1 MKKWG
6 QSKHGCLSVAIK
18 LLLLCRPSHKLSI
31 SWQSIGLDKNLFTV
45 FQSCLLS
52 RGGWIFLARESN
64 CIVNSFQVSRDQ
76 GLHISGLL
84 WTYLHPCLSSCRGG
98 TVPWTVFA
106 VHLCCLAGQL
116 FIMLNLSLFTFF
128 LFSWTFGLQSCHTLS
143 CSVESF
149 RFVSCRVVSRR
160 IVSCRVMLCFVVSC
174 RTVSFRTF
182 TFPTIPYRTVLC
194 RVVPGRA
201 EPSLVVPRRF
211 LSWRNCVELC
221 RALSCRVEPC
231 RAVLFRIM
239 MQLCRVVSCYA
250 CRVVASYNYL
260 KRMAHNRRQQ
270 WTSGPLS

>member
-149 RFVSCRVVSRR
+149 RFVSFRVVSCRVVSFR
-160 IVSCRVMLCFVVSC
+160 VVSC
-174 RTVSFRTF
+174 CVLSSRVGPFRFVPLPFLPYHTVPCCVVSCLAVPSRASSYRAVSCHDVTVSNCAV
-182 TFPTIPYRTVLC
+182 PC
-194 RVVPGRA
+194 RVVSSRA
-201 EPSLVVPRRF
+201 VPCCF
-211 LSWRNCVELC
+211 VSWCNCVELC
-221 RALSCRVEPC
+221 HATP
-231 RAVLFRIM
+231 AV
-239 MQLCRVVSCYA
+239 
-250 CRVVASYNYL
+250 
-260 KRMAHNRRQQ
+260 
-270 WTSGPLS
+270 

>member
-149 RFVSCRVVSRR
+149 RFVSCRVVSCRVASYR
-160 IVSCRVMLCFVVSC
+160 FVSCHVVFCRLVSDRFVSYLYLSYHTIPYRVVSC
-174 RTVSFRTF
+174 RAW
-182 TFPTIPYRTVLC
+182 PC
-194 RVVPGRA
+194 RA
-201 EPSLVVPRRF
+201 EPRRTAPFLV
-211 LSWRNCVELC
+211 
-221 RALSCRVEPC
+221 
-231 RAVLFRIM
+231 M
-239 MQLCRVVSCYA
+239 
-250 CRVVASYNYL
+250 
-260 KRMAHNRRQQ
+260 
-270 WTSGPLS
+270 T